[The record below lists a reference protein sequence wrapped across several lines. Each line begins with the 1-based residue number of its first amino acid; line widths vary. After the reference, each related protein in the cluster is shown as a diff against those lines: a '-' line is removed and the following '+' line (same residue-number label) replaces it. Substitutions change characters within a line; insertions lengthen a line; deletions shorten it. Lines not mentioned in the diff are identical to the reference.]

1 MSAEESAFTLVAGV
15 TGRLYLSGHLAS
27 MKEDR
32 LALVAAAV
40 AAHRGL
46 LPLIARAVP
55 SWPLGLH
62 HRGPWQAFALH
73 AGTETVLT
81 LWRLPGAPEA
91 LELPLPALRGRALA
105 TEPLFPGPAAPG
117 LGTWTA
123 AWDADAGAL
132 RVAADAPAP
141 TARVLRLA
149 PDRPT
154 TDEGAS

>member
-1 MSAEESAFTLVAGV
+1 
-15 TGRLYLSGHLAS
+15 
-27 MKEDR
+27 MKDDQ
-32 LALVAAAV
+32 LALVATAV
-40 AAHRGL
+40 AAHREL

-73 AGTETVLT
+73 AGDETVLT
-81 LWRLPGAPEA
+81 LWRLPGAPDA
-91 LELPLPALRGRALA
+91 LDLPLPALRGRSLA
-105 TEPLFPGPAAPG
+105 PERLFPAPGTPG
-117 LGTWTA
+117 LGEWTA
-123 AWDADAGAL
+123 AWDADAGTL
-132 RVAADAPAP
+132 RVATDAPAP